1 MEKCLWKWKLKF
13 ANAGRRSE
21 LQTILNPTEFLSTML
36 GRENQRKTG
45 HPPTGLGSL
54 GGVRRGTARTRG
66 TFSLFMGKFWVGEV
80 HVIEP

>member
-45 HPPTGLGSL
+45 HPPH
-54 GGVRRGTARTRG
+54 GVRFFGGCEARDSADAGR
-66 TFSLFMGKFWVGEV
+66 LFFIYRKNFGSVRFT
-80 HVIEP
+80 

>member
-45 HPPTGLGSL
+45 HPPH
-54 GGVRRGTARTRG
+54 GVRFSVGGKARDSADAGRRFFIYRKNFGSVRFT
-66 TFSLFMGKFWVGEV
+66 
-80 HVIEP
+80 